1 MNNIK
6 FGFITLLLI
15 VGVFSM
21 STFIVHERELA
32 IKFKLGEIVESYYEP
47 GLYFQIPV
55 INNVIKFDSRILTLD
70 TPSERFL
77 TSEKKNVIVNSFVKW
92 RISDPK
98 TFYTSTQGDERTAIA
113 RMASIIN
120 DELKGQIG
128 AKTIQEVISG
138 ERASIM
144 KVVTDNAG
152 LKIKDLGVTLIDVR
166 VKKVELPE
174 NVTANVYRRMATE
187 RQTVAKSFRS
197 RGEEQAKQIRANANR
212 QREETLA
219 EAYRK
224 SEEIRGEGDATA
236 AKIYGDSYS
245 QDKEFYSFYRS
256 LKAYDNSFGGGQD
269 IMVLSPDSDFFKFFK
284 QSKQS
289 SSQ

>member
-6 FGFITLLLI
+6 FGII
-15 VGVFSM
+15 VLAIVLGVISM

-32 IKFKLGEIVESYYEP
+32 IKFKLGEIVESDYKP
-47 GLYFQIPV
+47 GLYFQIPI

-98 TFYTSTQGDERTAIA
+98 LFYTSTQGDERRAIS
-113 RMASIIN
+113 RMATIIN

-128 AKTIQEVISG
+128 AKSMKEVISG
-138 ERASIM
+138 ERATIM
-144 KVVTDNAG
+144 QVVTDNAG
-152 LKIKDLGVTLIDVR
+152 RKIRDLGIELIDVR

-174 NVTANVYRRMATE
+174 NVSNDVYRRMSTE
-187 RQTVAKSFRS
+187 RETVAKAFRS
-197 RGEEQAKQIRANANR
+197 RGEEKAKQIRANADR

-224 SEEIRGEGDATA
+224 SEEIRGEGDAIA
-236 AKIYGDSYS
+236 AKTYADSYN

-256 LKAYDNSFGGGQD
+256 LNAYENSFGNSQD
-269 IMVLSPDSDFFKFFK
+269 VIVLSPDSDYFKYFK
-284 QSKQS
+284 DSKVR
-289 SSQ
+289 

>member
-6 FGFITLLLI
+6 FGFIILLLI
-15 VGVFSM
+15 VGVVSM
-21 STFIVHERELA
+21 STFIVHEKQVA
-32 IKFKLGEIVESYYEP
+32 IKFKLGEITQTYNEP
-47 GLYFQIPV
+47 GLYFQIPI
-55 INNVIKFDSRILTLD
+55 INNIIKFDSRILTMD
-70 TPSERFL
+70 TPTERFL
-77 TSEKKNVIVNSFVKW
+77 TSEKKNVIVDSFVKW
-92 RISDPK
+92 RISDAK

-113 RMASIIN
+113 RMASIVN
-120 DELKGQIG
+120 DELKGQIA

-144 KVVTDNAG
+144 QVVTDTAG
-152 LKIKDLGVTLIDVR
+152 LKIRDLGIELIDVR
-166 VKKVELPE
+166 VKKADLPE
-174 NVTANVYRRMATE
+174 NVTVNVYQRMATE

-219 EAYRK
+219 EAYRI

-236 AKIYGDSYS
+236 AKIYADSYN

-256 LKAYDNSFGGGQD
+256 LNAYETSFGGGQD

-284 QSKQS
+284 QSN
-289 SSQ
+289 SQ